1 MRCALSNGFPSFLV
15 GECVISLLD
24 DIITIEDIT
33 DLEEESAANG
43 NIWSKSRSVK
53 WIRYRWK

>member
-1 MRCALSNGFPSFLV
+1 MRCALFNGFPSFLV
-15 GECVISLLD
+15 GECVISYD

-43 NIWSKSRSVK
+43 NI
-53 WIRYRWK
+53 

>member
-1 MRCALSNGFPSFLV
+1 MNNIRCAFFNGFPSFLV
-15 GECVISLLD
+15 GECVVSFLD

-43 NIWSKSRSVK
+43 NI
-53 WIRYRWK
+53 

>member
-15 GECVISLLD
+15 GECVISFID

-33 DLEEESAANG
+33 DLDEESAA
-43 NIWSKSRSVK
+43 
-53 WIRYRWK
+53 RWQHLKQG